1 MWTIPIFFAISF
13 VIFIMFNLLTQVILQ
28 NKFGDSSKDLLKA
41 GFPGFFFPF
50 VYYFTYLLVFGMV
63 LGSYFY
69 FGNFMPIASIMF
81 PLTAFVSVVCY
92 KKTGNIIV
100 GAIVNSFM
108 LTMLIVTMSYPMS
121 GLEFLMAFF

>member
-1 MWTIPIFFAISF
+1 M
-13 VIFIMFNLLTQVILQ
+13 MFNLLTQVILQ
-28 NKFGDSSKDLLKA
+28 NKFEDSRNSLLKV
-41 GFPGFFFPF
+41 GFLGFLFPF
-50 VYYFTYLLVFGMV
+50 VYFFTYLLIFGMV

-100 GAIVNSFM
+100 GVIVNSFM
-108 LTMLIVTMSYPMS
+108 LTILIVTMSPPQS
-121 GLEFLMAFF
+121 GLQFLMGFF